1 MVNKHTSQRHTSIIH
16 FNLQRVAL
24 TLSLLHTAH
33 DNTIKHLATYKV
45 VQHLVW
51 LPALAHT
58 VSIYGLFR
66 SEKGCV
72 HKMSSMEYCCTNA
85 VWGVFVNFSFLSR
98 HFFSLFFSAPVLTPR
113 KSFSPKKKKK
123 KTFLLFENKKTNI
136 HKKKENKLEKIT
148 AVG

>member
-1 MVNKHTSQRHTSIIH
+1 
-16 FNLQRVAL
+16 
-24 TLSLLHTAH
+24 
-33 DNTIKHLATYKV
+33 
-45 VQHLVW
+45 
-51 LPALAHT
+51 
-58 VSIYGLFR
+58 
-66 SEKGCV
+66 
-72 HKMSSMEYCCTNA
+72 MSSMEYCCTNA